1 MRSRSQNS
9 ITNLIDAASPPRYMG
24 AIKRRKAM
32 SKVERFIHNNP
43 SHKLV
48 IRFKKIM
55 NGELSING
63 SYGKLLGQLMRE
75 AEAGQ

>member
-1 MRSRSQNS
+1 
-9 ITNLIDAASPPRYMG
+9 
-24 AIKRRKAM
+24 M
-32 SKVERFIHNNP
+32 SKVERFIHDNP

-48 IRFKKIM
+48 VRFKKIM

>member
-1 MRSRSQNS
+1 
-9 ITNLIDAASPPRYMG
+9 
-24 AIKRRKAM
+24 M

-43 SHKLV
+43 NHKLV
-48 IRFKKIM
+48 VRFKKIM
-55 NGELSING
+55 NGELSIHG